1 MVKQVRQINYHQI
14 LIENDGKYYVVSES
28 ISDVVPKEVLVFP
41 ADEQGKITDWL
52 EVGGEIGCSLD
63 SYMKRLL
70 ESGSIVA
77 PWKPEDEDDIPW

>member
-1 MVKQVRQINYHQI
+1 MVKQIKQINDRQI
-14 LIENDGKYYVVSES
+14 LIENDGNYYIVSES
-28 ISDVVPKEVLVFP
+28 KQRQEPKEVLVFP
-41 ADEQGKITDWL
+41 ANEQGEITKWE

-77 PWKPEDEDDIPW
+77 PWKYEDDIPW